1 MTAGIDFLKVL
12 EGILTCITPVILA
25 IIGLRQTKANKKVDD
40 YAKAQSEIEGMRKAM
55 DERQKEDLEQH
66 FKKIESSIDRLQT
79 QVDEMRSTVETLSK
93 LDRQISSL
101 IELSNVNFEFCQSLS
116 TIVSGIADA
125 LDSTDAINSAD
136 LKEQLAEHRKT
147 EQALAGRI
155 VKIVY

>member
-1 MTAGIDFLKVL
+1 MTAELDFLKLL

-55 DERQKEDLEQH
+55 DERQKKDLEQH
-66 FKKIESSIDRLQT
+66 FEKIENSITKLQA
-79 QVDEMRSTVETLSK
+79 QVDEMHVTIETLSK